1 VKQRD
6 GDRRYVA
13 VIDRSIDR
21 ACGTLSGSPRRAN
34 RDPGKHFGDIHGHAR
49 VVFFP
54 HACLERKSSVLDRL
68 GRVMNSVTHLMIIPS
83 IRSCPRIDPRSDL
96 NHDRNHVDAALA
108 LLSFSLIPSFIKN
121 IKRQVSEKAQ
131 KAAANWYVLVQQIK
145 PVKRDMPNLTL
156 H

>member
-1 VKQRD
+1 
-6 GDRRYVA
+6 
-13 VIDRSIDR
+13 
-21 ACGTLSGSPRRAN
+21 
-34 RDPGKHFGDIHGHAR
+34 
-49 VVFFP
+49 
-54 HACLERKSSVLDRL
+54 
-68 GRVMNSVTHLMIIPS
+68 MIIPS